1 VTLVL
6 GTSGWQY
13 SDWRL
18 PYYRGT
24 AQRRWFEYLLADFRT
39 VELNVTF

>member
-1 VTLVL
+1 LAVLV

-13 SDWRL
+13 DDWRE

-24 AQRRWFEYLLADFRT
+24 PQRRWFEHLLADFRT